1 MMLLRYMAY
10 FLHILL
16 NQMTLVLLGLPQG
29 LLRWSIALGSKS
41 KQPHRDSKQNYQIC
55 CPSHIQLRL
64 GIPMLRLRLQPD
76 VMPNRLV
83 QDGFTPVILELRICQ
98 ADHILQ

>member
-55 CPSHIQLRL
+55 SKTQTR
-64 GIPMLRLRLQPD
+64 GE
-76 VMPNRLV
+76 
-83 QDGFTPVILELRICQ
+83 T
-98 ADHILQ
+98 